1 MKKLVLRIFQFKRM
15 YILALLP
22 LSFVLVA
29 LARLD
34 NRWVEHFF
42 VRFIYKPLSAAVGT
56 LTSLLPFILCV

>member
-15 YILALLP
+15 YILVLLP

-42 VRFIYKPLSAAVGT
+42 VRFIYKPLSDVYG
-56 LTSLLPFILCV
+56 S